1 MHLLKAVSML
11 RRNNLAQNE
20 AELEVLVNDLSSD
33 EEIISDIDEDYV
45 AEELNSSEEEIESDG
60 ESNDGLSLDLEEE
73 AAKNEEILYYSKV
86 KTIEFMDQP
95 RVKVGR
101 LSACN
106 VIPTNQGFRNVRFIL

>member
-73 AAKNEEILYYSKV
+73 AAKNEEILYYSKD
-86 KTIEFMDQP
+86 KTIKFTDQP